1 MMGRQSQVLRS
12 EQAGGGGAL
21 AACGDASW
29 YCLRLRCAAG
39 GRPGWV
45 SSRSV
50 HHQEHSRS
58 SLSLSELQFIYTHRA
73 LKSRGGGRQGS
84 HFWVG
89 EAGALGEV
97 SQWLHGS

>member
-1 MMGRQSQVLRS
+1 MSRQ
-12 EQAGGGGAL
+12 EE
-21 AACGDASW
+21 AAPWLPVVMPPGTVCG
-29 YCLRLRCAAG
+29 CAAG

-73 LKSRGGGRQGS
+73 TEGGGRQGS